1 MEEFNISRKKKV
13 ALCQNENQFS
23 LPRLS
28 TDVDVM
34 QQINRSE
41 IAEQTVQRWK
51 FFVAKQKQTF
61 TFGWVSVLL
70 G

>member
-1 MEEFNISRKKKV
+1 MFFSVNHGSGSQSWKSQAQNNMEEFNISRKKKV

-41 IAEQTVQRWK
+41 IAEQTVQR
-51 FFVAKQKQTF
+51 
-61 TFGWVSVLL
+61 
-70 G
+70 